1 MGYRTLACLALAM
14 TAGAGPAAAQRGIVS
29 EQGAPAESPDAAALS
44 VERAW
49 RNYNAIVGG
58 TRQLWQLSPIEL
70 QEVMS
75 PTGARR
81 ARSASTPSS
90 TGSAPRRPSW
100 RCARSTSNAASAER
114 PLQAERSSSS

>member
-1 MGYRTLACLALAM
+1 MGSRTLACLALAM

-70 QEVMS
+70 QEVMLLDRDVRGLEPDRRS
-75 PTGARR
+75 PREKCLDSELDRLGAPPTEL
-81 ARSASTPSS
+81 ALRSIDLKCSQ
-90 TGSAPRRPSW
+90 R
-100 RCARSTSNAASAER
+100 
-114 PLQAERSSSS
+114 